1 MKSKITGRILAMTA
15 GSAVLMWIGE
25 QITEK
30 GVGNGISI
38 VLTINIVSGMP
49 SDIANLFTNFVAK
62 DGISPGMRGLS
73 ALIIIGV
80 VVGIIVLVVI
90 LQGATRKIAVQM
102 SQKVQG
108 RRQVGGQQS
117 NIPLKVNTAGNF
129 INSAYCHIIAFSYDI
144 HTCTSLNIN

>member
-1 MKSKITGRILAMTA
+1 MTA

-62 DGISPGMRGLS
+62 DGISPGMRGLFSFDYYRSSCGNYRSCSNPSGGNTKNCS
-73 ALIIIGV
+73 ADVTKSTGKKT
-80 VVGIIVLVVI
+80 GWR
-90 LQGATRKIAVQM
+90 TAV
-102 SQKVQG
+102 K
-108 RRQVGGQQS
+108 
-117 NIPLKVNTAGNF
+117 
-129 INSAYCHIIAFSYDI
+129 
-144 HTCTSLNIN
+144 HTS